1 MVLPEN
7 SPSKVAASEKPLSRF
22 ISPPALTRAA
32 SGSPRAPFTTKL
44 APGSGWNSAVGIVI
58 VRPCSAAAQ
67 RQPRPPPTDV
77 SRIAHAEPLNSG
89 NDIGN
94 GSSVCES

>member
-22 ISPPALTRAA
+22 VSPPALPHAL
-32 SGSPRAPFTTKL
+32 FTTKL
-44 APGSGWNSAVGIVI
+44 APGSGSNSAVGI
-58 VRPCSAAAQ
+58 VRPCSAATQ

-77 SRIAHAEPLNSG
+77 SRIAHAEPFNSG
-89 NDIGN
+89 NDIGY
-94 GSSVCES
+94 GRRSARAKS